1 MEFGFWLLSIELI
14 ICKHIFWK
22 IKIWCSWSWGRSSSS
37 AQTRFPGCCRGRR
50 PSLTQIC
57 VFCCRLDSCRSCSW
71 TCLLEYSC
79 WSASW
84 LRGLLGLDYFECF
97 LPSLLI
103 TAFVITAFVSFV
115 VIAFASVAGPAPAGT
130 WPVSPFSLIPFTFML
145 AAIFVLVPIDF
156 FCFPLPVVIIGLLA
170 HLVSSGLTSR
180 IRSLDC
186 VATRTLGSGS
196 ESATLTVLHP
206 CPVASS
212 AASSS
217 LGSCGLGTG
226 RACSSKQIQRLGL

>member
-1 MEFGFWLLSIELI
+1 M
-14 ICKHIFWK
+14 
-22 IKIWCSWSWGRSSSS
+22 
-37 AQTRFPGCCRGRR
+37 
-50 PSLTQIC
+50 
-57 VFCCRLDSCRSCSW
+57 
-71 TCLLEYSC
+71 
-79 WSASW
+79 
-84 LRGLLGLDYFECF
+84 
-97 LPSLLI
+97 LI

-115 VIAFASVAGPAPAGT
+115 VIAFASVAGPTPAGT
-130 WPVSPFSLIPFTFML
+130 WLVSPFSLIPFTFML
-145 AAIFVLVPIDF
+145 AATFVLVPIDF
-156 FCFPLPVVIIGLLA
+156 FCFPLPVVIIIGLLV

-212 AASSS
+212 ATSSS

-226 RACSSKQIQRLGL
+226 RACSSKQILRLGL